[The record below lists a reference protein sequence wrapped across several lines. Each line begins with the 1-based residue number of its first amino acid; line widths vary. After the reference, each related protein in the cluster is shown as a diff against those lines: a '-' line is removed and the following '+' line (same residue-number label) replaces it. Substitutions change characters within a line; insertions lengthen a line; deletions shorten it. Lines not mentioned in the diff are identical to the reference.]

1 MRLDLTFTEHLNA
14 PVQNVWL
21 AITDRRV
28 LALWLMENDFEPRL
42 GARFTLRRA
51 DPMPGW
57 RGRVECE
64 VIELEPP
71 TRMVW
76 SWSDG
81 AREEVTSR
89 VIFELQEEGT
99 GTRLTLRHIGDTD
112 DAMATMIRERWP
124 MKLQALASTL
134 GDER

>member
-1 MRLDLTFTEHLNA
+1 MRLDLTFTEHFTA

-21 AITDRRV
+21 AITDRRM

-42 GARFTLRRA
+42 GARFALRRA
-51 DPMPGW
+51 DPMSGW
-57 RGRVECE
+57 RGWVECE

-81 AREEVTSR
+81 AGAEMTSR
-89 VIFELQEEGT
+89 VIFELQEEDT

-112 DAMATMIRERWP
+112 DAMAQMIRERWP
-124 MKLQALASTL
+124 IKLQALASTL

>member
-1 MRLDLTFTEHLNA
+1 MRLNLTFTEHFNA
-14 PVQNVWL
+14 PVKNVWR
-21 AITDRRV
+21 AITDRQM

-42 GARFTLRRA
+42 GARFALWRA
-51 DPMPGW
+51 DPLSGW
-57 RGRVECE
+57 RGRVDCE

-81 AREEVTSR
+81 SQEMSR
-89 VIFELQEEGT
+89 VVFELQEEGT
-99 GTRLTLRHIGDTD
+99 GTRLTLRHIGDAD
-112 DAMATMIRERWP
+112 DAMASLIRERWP
-124 MKLQALASTL
+124 IKLQALASML

>member
-1 MRLDLTFTEHLNA
+1 MRLDLTFTEHFKA

-21 AITDRRV
+21 AITDRRM

-42 GARFTLRRA
+42 GARFALRRA
-51 DPMPGW
+51 DPMSGW
-57 RGRVECE
+57 RGWVECE

-81 AREEVTSR
+81 AGVEMTSR

-112 DAMATMIRERWP
+112 DAIAKMIRERWP
-124 MKLQALASTL
+124 IKLQALASTL